1 MLQITAFMLLIVTSF
16 AFPTQ
21 NPNQNDNGLLNTNCQ
36 IQDPTL
42 QDMKKITC
50 IIEEDVLSL
59 LQDSTIQSLDPNHG
73 KNINNF
79 DSVVD
84 EVEACV
90 SIVYMHHHIILYC
103 IKV

>member
-16 AFPTQ
+16 AFPTP
-21 NPNQNDNGLLNTNCQ
+21 NPNPNDNGLLNTNCQ

-42 QDMKKITC
+42 EDMKKITC

-79 DSVVD
+79 HSVVD

-90 SIVYMHHHIILYC
+90 SIAYMHHDILYC